1 LNLTATIPPGG
12 STTAT
17 SDPLNADSDSD
28 GGLDGRECLFGS
40 DPLSAGT
47 GSCQPACVGLER
59 FPLLVGDTDGDLIS
73 GTILGGGAFAEVF
86 YRTQHINLPDGG
98 TLNDL
103 EKAGSYGL
111 VIPDGKIGNA
121 DNDSDGD
128 RINDGVEVKWYDTSP
143 ANFDTDGDD
152 CSDGREAAD
161 VNGDHKVNST
171 DLLAVAQHQPP
182 GPFAPGKVGV
192 PLPLGS
198 PNPAYNVGGVRR
210 NEVATYDVNK
220 DGKINATDLLLV
232 AQLQGNCHA
241 GFGAQTA
248 KTIVRAASP

>member
-1 LNLTATIPPGG
+1 
-12 STTAT
+12 
-17 SDPLNADSDSD
+17 LNADSDSD

-40 DPLSAGT
+40 DPKSAGA
-47 GSCQPACVGLER
+47 GSCQPACAGLDR
-59 FPLLVGDTDGDLIS
+59 FPASVGDTDGDLIS
-73 GTILGGGAFAEVF
+73 GSILGGGNGAETF
-86 YRTQHINLPDGG
+86 YRTQHINLPNGG
-98 TLNDL
+98 TLNDV
-103 EKAGSYGL
+103 EQVGSYRAPSPPL
-111 VIPDGKIGNA
+111 ICVDPNAAVVCDNKVGNA

-128 RINDGVEVKWYDTSP
+128 LLNDGVEVKWYGTSP
-143 ANFDTDGDD
+143 ANFDSDGDD

-171 DLLAVAQHQPP
+171 DLLAVAVHQPP
-182 GPFAPGKVGV
+182 GPLAPGKVGV

-220 DGKINATDLLLV
+220 DGKINSTDLLLV

-241 GFGAQTA
+241 GTGAQTA
-248 KTIVRAASP
+248 KAIVRAASP